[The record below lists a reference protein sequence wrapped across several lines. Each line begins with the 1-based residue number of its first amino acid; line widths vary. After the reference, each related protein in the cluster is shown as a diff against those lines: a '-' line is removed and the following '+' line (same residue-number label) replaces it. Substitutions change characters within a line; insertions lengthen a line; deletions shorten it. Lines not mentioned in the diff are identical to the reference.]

1 MRFAHLSDL
10 HIGKRVNGF
19 SMIED
24 QKYILNQ
31 VIEIIKREEVEA
43 VILAGD
49 IYDKTIPS
57 AEAVQVLDDFL
68 IQLSNLNLP
77 IFVISGNHD
86 SAERL
91 SFGARVLRKSQIYI
105 SELYNGEITPITLE
119 DEYGKIHVYL
129 MPFLK
134 PALVRQALGREE
146 IVTYQD
152 AVEMAIHQIPLKEED
167 RNILVAHQFVIG
179 ASKSD
184 SEEVSVGGLDQISHT
199 LFESFD
205 YTALGHIHG
214 PQHIGKETIRYCGT
228 PLKYSFSEEAHTK
241 SVTII
246 DLEQKGKTTI
256 RMVPLIPMRD
266 MRKIRGKYEEI
277 INQALADN
285 RSLEDYIQITLTDEE
300 DVLNGLENLRKIYPN
315 IMRFEYDNKRT
326 REQNELTNAVVI
338 EQRSELELF
347 EEFYFLQNNQEISK
361 EQRELL
367 QAIIEEEKEVEDY

>member
-57 AEAVQVLDDFL
+57 AEAVQILDDFL

>member
-277 INQALADN
+277 INQALVDN

-326 REQNELTNAVVI
+326 REQNELTNTVVI

-361 EQRELL
+361 EQRELI

>member
-31 VIEIIKREEVEA
+31 VVEIIKREEVEA

-57 AEAVQVLDDFL
+57 AEAVQILDDFL

-277 INQALADN
+277 INQALVDN

-326 REQNELTNAVVI
+326 REQNELTNTVVI

-361 EQRELL
+361 EQRELI

>member
-31 VIEIIKREEVEA
+31 VVEIIKREEVEA

-57 AEAVQVLDDFL
+57 AEAVQILDDFL

-277 INQALADN
+277 INQALVDN

-326 REQNELTNAVVI
+326 REQNELTNTVVI

-367 QAIIEEEKEVEDY
+367 QAIIEEEKDVEDY

>member
-57 AEAVQVLDDFL
+57 AEAVQILDDFL

-277 INQALADN
+277 ISQALVDN

-367 QAIIEEEKEVEDY
+367 QAIIEEEKDVEDY

>member
-31 VIEIIKREEVEA
+31 VVEIIKREEVEA

-57 AEAVQVLDDFL
+57 AEAVQILDDFL

-277 INQALADN
+277 ISQALADN

-326 REQNELTNAVVI
+326 REQNELTNTVVI

-367 QAIIEEEKEVEDY
+367 QAIIEEEKDVEDY